1 MGLLDML
8 SNPAIQQGMLAA
20 GLGTLASNT
29 GGVSGLSALGRG
41 GLLGMN
47 AYAGANEAARQQKMD
62 EMRMQQAQQ
71 QMGLQDAE
79 TQMKQQQLVQA
90 QREQDMKARLLGQFL
105 PGMFPTPAQAAT
117 PAQTSALAGT
127 LGGAQGAGGA
137 DLIPAAV
144 PQPAQPGIPSD
155 LGGAAPGTGVAG
167 PGAVPGAPANVAAN
181 PFFSGLTD
189 DQKSRMALDYVTT
202 GGKNMA
208 DIAKPNI
215 QVQNGMVIDLN
226 KLPPGTSL
234 PTAEGLQYRPIPG
247 QPGKYMVEQ
256 VQGMAGVQQGK
267 SDIEHSHD
275 MVEIIDPSGSGNT
288 IRVPANSPMA
298 QGVTKQNPVEQAR
311 LMANMER
318 DQKKLGTYQDQREAA
333 PGQIANLDQ
342 LGQGLEAF
350 AKTGQSPKGA
360 AFEQTM
366 KNWLPGYKSGDAL
379 APFQLSNAM
388 AGQLALELRNPA
400 SGAGMPGSMS
410 DSDRTFLTSMVANPG
425 TDINAARQMIAARQ
439 ATYRRSIE
447 VGNMASKWDKT
458 YGGLSGRDK
467 QGRTFSD
474 ALSEWSNQ
482 PENALFKPQKPGG
495 Q

>member
-8 SNPAIQQGMLAA
+8 ANPAVQQGMLAA

-47 AYAGANEAARQQKMD
+47 AYAGANEAARQAKMD
-62 EMRMQQAQQ
+62 DLRMQQAQQ

-105 PGMFPTPAQAAT
+105 PGMFPTPEQAAT
-117 PAQTSALAGT
+117 PAQASALSGT

-144 PQPAQPGIPSD
+144 PPGPAG
-155 LGGAAPGTGVAG
+155 PGTAGGG

-215 QVQNGMVIDLN
+215 QIQNGMVIDLN

-234 PTAEGLQYRPIPG
+234 PTAEGLQYTPIPG
-247 QPGKYMVEQ
+247 QPGKYRVEQ
-256 VQGMAGVQQGK
+256 VQGMAGVQQSK

-275 MVEIIDPSGSGNT
+275 RVDILDPAGSGNT
-288 IRVPANSPMA
+288 ISVPANSPLA
-298 QGVTKQNPVEQAR
+298 QNAVTKVSPVEQAR
-311 LMANMER
+311 QMANMER
-318 DQKKLGTYQDQREAA
+318 DTKKLGNYMDQREAA
-333 PGQIANLDQ
+333 PGQIANLEQ
-342 LGQGLEAF
+342 LQGGLEAF

-366 KNWLPGYKSGDAL
+366 KNYLPGYKAGDAL
-379 APFQLSNAM
+379 QSYQVVSALGNQM
-388 AGQLALELRNPA
+388 ALELRNPA

-410 DSDRTFLTSMVANPG
+410 DGDRAYLSSMVANPG
-425 TDINAARQMIAARQ
+425 TDIGAARQMIAARKAVYVRQ
-439 ATYRRSIE
+439 QEI
-447 VGNMASKWDKT
+447 GDMASKWAKAH
-458 YGGLSGRDK
+458 GGSLSATNDAGLN
-467 QGRTFSD
+467 FYD
-474 ALSEWSNQ
+474 ALSVWSNK
-482 PENALFKPQKPGG
+482 PENALFQPQKPGG
-495 Q
+495 K

>member
-8 SNPAIQQGMLAA
+8 ANPAVQQGMLAA

-47 AYAGANEAARQQKMD
+47 AYAGANEAARAQKMD
-62 EMRMQQAQQ
+62 DVRMQQAQQ
-71 QMGLQDAE
+71 QMDLQQAE
-79 TQMKQQQLVQA
+79 TQMKAQELAKAQQQMDMQ
-90 QREQDMKARLLGQFL
+90 QRVLGQFL

-117 PAQTSALAGT
+117 PAQASALSGT

-137 DLIPAAV
+137 DLIPAAA
-144 PQPAQPGIPSD
+144 PPGPAGPGTGGV
-155 LGGAAPGTGVAG
+155 GGAAPGTGAAG

-208 DIAKPNI
+208 EIAKPNI
-215 QVQNGMVIDLN
+215 QIQNGMVVDLN

-234 PTAEGLQYRPIPG
+234 PTAEGLQYTPIPG
-247 QPGKYMVEQ
+247 QPGKYMVQQ
-256 VQGMAGVQQGK
+256 VQGMAGVQQSK
-267 SDIEHSHD
+267 ADIEHSHD
-275 MVEIIDPSGSGNT
+275 TAEVLDANGNT
-288 IRVPANSPMA
+288 IRVPANSPLA
-298 QGVTKQNPVEQAR
+298 ANAVTKVSPVEQAR
-311 LMANMER
+311 LTANMER
-318 DQKKLGTYQDQREAA
+318 DQKKLGAYRDAREAA
-333 PGQIANLDQ
+333 PGQLANLDQ

-360 AFEQTM
+360 QFEQTM
-366 KNWLPGYKSGDAL
+366 KNWLPGYKGGDAL
-379 APFQLSNAM
+379 QPYQLSSALGNQM
-388 AGQLALELRNPA
+388 ALELRNPA

-410 DSDRTFLTSMVANPG
+410 DGDRAYLSSMVANPG
-425 TDINAARQMIAARQ
+425 TDINAARQMIAARKAVYVRQ
-439 ATYRRSIE
+439 QEI
-447 VGNMASKWDKT
+447 GDMASKWDKA

-467 QGRTFSD
+467 AGRDFYD
-474 ALSEWSNQ
+474 ALSEWSNR